1 MKCPVYS
8 TNQRAAIEKVV
19 SVFSDYIRKS
29 PYMDLVWSEKIGY
42 LFLTLNPDAE
52 DPGELELLPFSIKNA
67 EMLCELLFTEI
78 FYDTA
83 DALGKGRGYDEPGEE
98 ECAETRKRLRP
109 YLERLPEHKAL
120 AEQFC
125 DSLTGDGEKE

>member
-8 TNQRAAIEKVV
+8 TNQRAAIEKVI

-29 PYMDLVWSEKIGY
+29 PYIDLVCSEKIGY
-42 LFLTLNPDAE
+42 LFLTLNPDAK

-67 EMLCELLFTEI
+67 EMLCKLLFTEI
-78 FYDTA
+78 GYDAA

-98 ECAETRKRLRP
+98 ECAETQKRLRP
-109 YLERLPEHKAL
+109 YLERLPEYRAL
-120 AEQFC
+120 AEQFF
-125 DSLTGDGEKE
+125 DSLTGDGEKD